1 MRIEDE
7 LGQQRQLCGA
17 CCVQTPGRELNAD
30 GSVVDSGTV
39 AVMKKLLLLLIV
51 LLVYLQYQLWFG
63 DGSLQ
68 EFWELHQ
75 EVEMQARE
83 NLELRERNAA
93 LQAEVADLRQGLDA
107 IEEHA
112 REDLGMVK
120 EGETFYQV
128 VE

>member
-1 MRIEDE
+1 
-7 LGQQRQLCGA
+7 
-17 CCVQTPGRELNAD
+17 
-30 GSVVDSGTV
+30 
-39 AVMKKLLLLLIV
+39 
-51 LLVYLQYQLWFG
+51 
-63 DGSLQ
+63 
-68 EFWELHQ
+68 
-75 EVEMQARE
+75 MQAQE

>member
-1 MRIEDE
+1 
-7 LGQQRQLCGA
+7 
-17 CCVQTPGRELNAD
+17 
-30 GSVVDSGTV
+30 
-39 AVMKKLLLLLIV
+39 MKRLLLLL
-51 LLVYLQYQLWFG
+51 LLLLLYLQYQLWIG

-68 EFWELHQ
+68 DVWELHR
-75 EVEMQARE
+75 EVELQRQE
-83 NLELRERNAA
+83 NIELRERNAA
-93 LQAEVADLRQGLDA
+93 LEAEVTDLQQGLDA

>member
-1 MRIEDE
+1 MR
-7 LGQQRQLCGA
+7 
-17 CCVQTPGRELNAD
+17 N
-30 GSVVDSGTV
+30 
-39 AVMKKLLLLLIV
+39 LLLLLIL

-63 DGSLQ
+63 EGSLQ
-68 EFWELHQ
+68 EVRELNR
-75 EVEMQARE
+75 EVEMQRQE

-93 LQAEVADLRQGLDA
+93 LQAEVDDLQQGLDA

>member
-1 MRIEDE
+1 MPDVLPSGIWPGIECG
-7 LGQQRQLCGA
+7 LRVRKQQTDAVHQ
-17 CCVQTPGRELNAD
+17 
-30 GSVVDSGTV
+30 GT
-39 AVMKKLLLLLIV
+39 MKNLLLLLLL

-68 EFWELHQ
+68 DVWELHQ
-75 EVEMQARE
+75 DVELQRLE
-83 NLELRERNAA
+83 NIELRERNAA
-93 LQAEVADLRQGLDA
+93 LQAEVTDLQQGLDA

-120 EGETFYQV
+120 KGETFYQV

>member
-1 MRIEDE
+1 
-7 LGQQRQLCGA
+7 
-17 CCVQTPGRELNAD
+17 
-30 GSVVDSGTV
+30 
-39 AVMKKLLLLLIV
+39 MKKLLLLLIF

-68 EFWELHQ
+68 DVWELHQ
-75 EVEMQARE
+75 EVEMQRQQ
-83 NLELRERNAA
+83 NIELRERNAA
-93 LQAEVADLRQGLDA
+93 LQAEVTDLQQGLDA

-128 VE
+128 IE

>member
-1 MRIEDE
+1 
-7 LGQQRQLCGA
+7 
-17 CCVQTPGRELNAD
+17 
-30 GSVVDSGTV
+30 
-39 AVMKKLLLLLIV
+39 MKKLLLLLIV

-68 EFWELHQ
+68 NVWALHR
-75 EVEMQARE
+75 EVDMQHQE

-93 LQAEVADLRQGLDA
+93 LQAEVEDLQQGLDA